1 MNLRFRRTKSS
12 LACFDAMQSCGT
24 SVGGLGSRGSRQ
36 ISDGQREVR
45 SVLGQETSKGD
56 VEGDE
61 GSDDTES
68 ASSGVDGSLSGEF
81 AAHAVEMRKEVNCQ
95 P

>member
-1 MNLRFRRTKSS
+1 MILAFRQTESG
-12 LACFDAMQSCGT
+12 LAALHTMPSYGS

-45 SVLGQETSKGD
+45 SVLGQKTSKGD

-61 GSDDTES
+61 GSDDTKS
-68 ASSGVDGSLSGEF
+68 TPSSVYGSLSGEL
-81 AAHAVEMRKEVNCQ
+81 AAHAVVDAKKVGCQ